1 MPITGFAT
9 PNRSPSDFSRGRS
22 IACFHSG
29 ISVITASR
37 STYGPKTFEHALPDC
52 LPLPFEAFL
61 AQKLS
66 HLSPAGQVHTRADD
80 GSRQSAGGI
89 GGNCGFGQGP
99 AAHASLQKCR
109 HKGVSGSGRI
119 HCAHVAAGTSTTL
132 PVSTSM

>member
-22 IACFHSG
+22 IACFHSR
-29 ISVITASR
+29 ISVITVSR
-37 STYGPKTFEHALPDC
+37 SACALETLEHALPDC

-89 GGNCGFGQGP
+89 GGHCGFGQGP

-109 HKGVSGSGRI
+109 HKGVSGSDRK
-119 HCAHVAAGTSTTL
+119 STRLNSSHRTISYAVFCL
-132 PVSTSM
+132 